1 MVKRAAR
8 TDIVTNIRN
17 RDDRVKAAGVGIGG
31 SPNGIVKVACIA
43 WIDSNYRQMA
53 QVFTMVIG
61 NGQFP
66 HALCLAF
73 GRLRHFKRNAIFVN
87 GDKAEA
93 FGCKW
98 VAKYLR
104 DPRRFFVC
112 VARQFGQHKLASFRI
127 TNIPNL
133 GVKTPLF
140 VDRL

>member
-87 GDKAEA
+87 GDKAET
-93 FGCKW
+93 FGRKW

-112 VARQFGQHKLASFRI
+112 VARQFGQHKLAGLRVA
-127 TNIPNL
+127 NIPDL
-133 GVKTPLF
+133 GIKARLF